1 MKYFFDG
8 HRADPKSGI
17 FRFHNVSTVLE
28 IARKLEQSS
37 AGDSPV
43 SSTRLAEYFLRIFRA
58 SVEAE
63 TSHPHSAAKS
73 YFEFAVNFI
82 KANLHLPIQ
91 VSELCRMTGI
101 TQPYLYRI
109 FREETGLSPKQ
120 YILNEKLD
128 HAKRLLRETEFSVS
142 EIAGTVGFA
151 SVLDF
156 SKFFSRQTGES
167 PSAYRN
173 PKKSDDRKEKL

>member
-1 MKYFFDG
+1 
-8 HRADPKSGI
+8 
-17 FRFHNVSTVLE
+17 
-28 IARKLEQSS
+28 
-37 AGDSPV
+37 
-43 SSTRLAEYFLRIFRA
+43 
-58 SVEAE
+58 
-63 TSHPHSAAKS
+63 
-73 YFEFAVNFI
+73 
-82 KANLHLPIQ
+82 
-91 VSELCRMTGI
+91 MTGI